1 MSALWGIFLDGTDYH
16 NFCTEQNITDLL
28 CMPQVLVDVIEGC
41 LRGDDV
47 QALTDVVLQDAALSA
62 KILLAASKTG
72 SEPLNPLEPVSSA
85 VQQLGIAM
93 VTNIALQSARQVV
106 QRRFTPGEL
115 SFQYRL
121 WFSSRTSGLIA
132 RCVAPSVDYPHI
144 EEAHLCGLLLNLGIH
159 TLFLQQGADYSN
171 LDINPWSSAIQSRLE
186 EAHYGIDHL
195 AIADALIEPWRLES
209 FLADAIRFLHADI
222 VQIEQSAALLKIS
235 RLVQSISQSP
245 RQLMAETEALAGRLF
260 GLRKSEIDYLFDWA
274 SGLYPQFGLSLDD
287 SDKLQAELDLALEKL
302 AELSFV
308 LADQEAARSRL
319 AEAKEPEDL
328 VRIARCLYLENSPA
342 VEAVFLLLDQKS
354 HQLSGVLTAGQPRM
368 IGELKIPAEK
378 GSSLV
383 SAALSRDAR
392 IDSFSPPQELTV
404 ADRLLLR
411 ICKSRGISCHP
422 FCLDG
427 QLLGAVVLGIDSEAD
442 LQKLK
447 SLQIQMLGQVVSAA
461 IIKMSVGV
469 RDYFS
474 DGISLLRRVSHEV
487 NSPLTIIGNYAGALN
502 HSLADDSG
510 REMTESIKKEV
521 RRIDDILNYY
531 LGRQEIPGFPECS
544 IDLNQLVQDTVDALS
559 DTEIKPRQIEIKF
572 DLQNDLEPVATNPV
586 LVRQILINLLK
597 NGAEAVADG
606 GVIQVLTRE
615 GCSADN
621 GRYVELV
628 VLDNGP
634 GIDPQ
639 LQEKLFRPVVST
651 KGAGHAGVGLS
662 IVKGM
667 VDDLGG
673 RISCYSSRDSG
684 TGFHLQLPRKDE
696 RTFDS

>member
-1 MSALWGIFLDGTDYH
+1 MSVLRGNFLNSTDRN
-16 NFCTEQNITDLL
+16 NFCMEQNVVDLL
-28 CMPQVLVDVIEGC
+28 CMPQVLVDLIEGC
-41 LRGDDV
+41 LRGAEV
-47 QALTDVVLQDAALSA
+47 QSLTDIILQDAALAA
-62 KILLAASKTG
+62 KVLLAAAKTG
-72 SEPLNPLEPVSSA
+72 TEPLDPLEPVSSA
-85 VQQLGIAM
+85 VQQLGVAM

-106 QRRFTPGEL
+106 HHKFSPGEL
-115 SFQYRL
+115 SFQYGL
-121 WFSSRTSGLIA
+121 WFSSRTSGLVA

-159 TLFLQQGADYSN
+159 VLFLQKESDYIN
-171 LDINPWSSAIQSRLE
+171 LDVNPWSSAIQCRLE

-195 AIADALIEPWRLES
+195 HIADALIGPWQLES

-235 RLVQSISQSP
+235 RLVQSVSQSP
-245 RQLMAETEALAGRLF
+245 HQLVAETEVLAGRLF

-274 SGLYPQFGLSLDD
+274 SGLYPQFGSYLDD
-287 SDKLQAELDLALEKL
+287 SDRLQAEMDLALEKL

-319 AEAKEPEDL
+319 SEAREPEDL
-328 VRIARCLYLENSPA
+328 VRIARRLYLENSPA
-342 VEAVFLLLDQKS
+342 AEAVFLLLDQKS
-354 HQLSGVLTAGQPRM
+354 HQLSGVLTTGQPRM
-368 IGELKIPAEK
+368 IGELKIPAERV
-378 GSSLV
+378 SSLV
-383 SAALSRDAR
+383 SAALSQDTQ
-392 IDSFSPPQELTV
+392 IDSFNPPQDLTV

-411 ICKSRGISCHP
+411 ICKSEGISCHP
-422 FCLDG
+422 FSLDG

-442 LQKLK
+442 LPKLK
-447 SLQIQMLGQVVSAA
+447 SLQIQMFGQVVSTA
-461 IIKMSVGV
+461 IMKMSVGV

-502 HSLADDSG
+502 HSLADDAE

-521 RRIDDILNYY
+521 KRIDDILNYY

-559 DTEIKPRQIEIKF
+559 DTEIKPRQIEVKF
-572 DLQNDLEPVATNPV
+572 DLQNNIENVATNPV

-597 NGAEAVADG
+597 NAAEAVNDG

-615 GCSADN
+615 GCSADS
-621 GRYVELV
+621 GRYVELA

-634 GIDPQ
+634 GIEPQ

-667 VDDLGG
+667 IDDLGG
-673 RISCYSSRDSG
+673 RISCYSSRESG
-684 TGFHLQLPRKDE
+684 PGFHLQLPRKDD
-696 RTFDS
+696 RPFDL